1 MAPNARKASR
11 QLAAGS
17 WQKDKGEVDKMEP
30 RGKEGRT
37 SGLCECGCGV
47 NLPSN
52 GRGTLRRWATESCR
66 KRAMRMRA
74 HDRRR
79 RRAANHQMID
89 LGAMSIPQRQQA
101 LLEAARAAMRTD
113 HRLAGWS

>member
-1 MAPNARKASR
+1 
-11 QLAAGS
+11 
-17 WQKDKGEVDKMEP
+17 
-30 RGKEGRT
+30 
-37 SGLCECGCGV
+37 
-47 NLPSN
+47 
-52 GRGTLRRWATESCR
+52 
-66 KRAMRMRA
+66 MRMRA